1 MATQEPTAAPD
12 PFVRQLRKAIAGQGL
27 SLREIGRRI
36 GVSTAY
42 MSRLVNKQ
50 RGLPT
55 DQDAGRDMITKLEEV
70 LDIQPRGLLFDAAGI
85 HDSVASKV
93 LNRDGARI
101 LMRTLARLT
110 DEEMAQVQK
119 VAERYAKHHQTEG
132 K

>member
-1 MATQEPTAAPD
+1 MVTSMASQEPTAAPD
-12 PFVRQLRKAIAGQGL
+12 AFVRLLRKAVAAQGL
-27 SLREIGRRI
+27 PLREIGRRI

-50 RGLPT
+50 RGLP
-55 DQDAGRDMITKLEEV
+55 DDDAIIIKLEEV
-70 LDIQPRGLLFDAAGI
+70 LDIQPRGLLFDAAGR
-85 HDSVASKV
+85 HDAVAAKV
-93 LNRDGARI
+93 LKKEGART

-119 VAERYAKHHQTEG
+119 VAEQYARRREAEG

>member
-1 MATQEPTAAPD
+1 MVTQEPTAAPD
-12 PFVRQLRKAIAGQGL
+12 PFVRLLRKAIARQGL

-50 RGLPT
+50 RGLPA
-55 DQDAGRDMITKLEEV
+55 DPDGIRDLVTKLEEV
-70 LDIQPRGLLFDAAGI
+70 LDVQPRGLLFDVAGV

-93 LNRDGARI
+93 LNRDGGRI

-119 VAERYAKHHQTEG
+119 LAEHYAGRHPREAK
-132 K
+132 

>member
-1 MATQEPTAAPD
+1 MTAQEPTAAPD
-12 PFVRQLRKAIAGQGL
+12 PFVRLLRKSIAAQGL
-27 SLREIGRRI
+27 SLRAIGRRI

-50 RGLPT
+50 RGLPA
-55 DQDAGRDMITKLEEV
+55 DEKIIKLEEA
-70 LDIQPRGLLFDAAGI
+70 LDIQPRGSLFDAAGR

-93 LNRDGARI
+93 LNREGARI

-110 DEEMAQVQK
+110 EEEMNQVQK
-119 VAERYAKHHQTEG
+119 VAERYANRHEKEG